1 MGTCSPFFVCKYL
14 LELKVMDIEETVW
27 NILTEPI
34 KGLGYNLIRVKTI
47 GSKKLQIMAERSTD
61 NGLDIND
68 CVKISKFAS
77 VLFEKENTIN
87 FDFVLE
93 VSSPG
98 INRPLIKIDDY
109 RNHLGSYVD
118 IKLKKIIN
126 KKRKISG
133 KIINLQDE
141 EAIELKQNKQTFL
154 IPFNIISECN
164 LDPNYL

>member
-1 MGTCSPFFVCKYL
+1 
-14 LELKVMDIEETVW
+14 MDIEETVW

-61 NGLDIND
+61 NGLNIND

-109 RNHLGSYVD
+109 KNHLGSYVD
-118 IKLKKIIN
+118 IKLKKIIGN
-126 KKRKISG
+126 KTKMSG
-133 KIINLQDE
+133 KIVNLLDE
-141 EAIELKQNKQTFL
+141 KAIELKLNKKTIL
-154 IPFNIISECN
+154 IPFNIIAECN
-164 LDPNYL
+164 LNPNYL

>member
-1 MGTCSPFFVCKYL
+1 
-14 LELKVMDIEETVW
+14 
-27 NILTEPI
+27 
-34 KGLGYNLIRVKTI
+34 
-47 GSKKLQIMAERSTD
+47 MAERSSD
-61 NGLDIND
+61 KNLDIND

-87 FDFVLE
+87 FDFALE

-118 IKLKKIIN
+118 IKLKKIIDN
-126 KKRKISG
+126 KTKISG
-133 KIINLQDE
+133 KIVNLLDE
-141 EAIELKQNKQTFL
+141 NAIELKLNKKTFL
-154 IPFNIISECN
+154 IPFNIIAECN

>member
-1 MGTCSPFFVCKYL
+1 
-14 LELKVMDIEETVW
+14 MDIEETVW

-34 KGLGYNLIRVKTI
+34 KGLGYNLIRVKKI
-47 GSKKLQIMAERSTD
+47 ESKKLQIMAERSTD

-77 VLFEKENTIN
+77 VLFEKENIIN

-98 INRPLIKIDDY
+98 INRPLTKIDDY

-133 KIINLQDE
+133 QIINLQDE

>member
-1 MGTCSPFFVCKYL
+1 
-14 LELKVMDIEETVW
+14 MDIEKTVW
-27 NILTEPI
+27 NILTDPL
-34 KGLGYNLIRVKTI
+34 KGIGYNLIRVKMI
-47 GSKKLQIMAERSTD
+47 GSKKLQIMAERSAD

-68 CVKISKFAS
+68 CVKISKFVS

-118 IKLKKIIN
+118 IKLKKIIDN
-126 KKRKISG
+126 KTKISG
-133 KIINLQDE
+133 KIVNLLDE
-141 EAIELKQNKQTFL
+141 NAIELKLNKKTFL
-154 IPFNIISECN
+154 IPFNIIAECN

>member
-1 MGTCSPFFVCKYL
+1 MEL
-14 LELKVMDIEETVW
+14 LIMDIEKTVW
-27 NILTEPI
+27 NILSEPM
-34 KGLGYNLIRVKTI
+34 KGLGYNLLRVKMI
-47 GSKKLQIMAERSTD
+47 GSKKLQIMAERLFDKS
-61 NGLDIND
+61 LDIND
-68 CVKISKFAS
+68 CVKISKFTS
-77 VLFEKENTIN
+77 VLLEKENSVN
-87 FDFVLE
+87 FDFSLE

-141 EAIELKQNKQTFL
+141 EGIELKQNKQTFL

>member
-1 MGTCSPFFVCKYL
+1 
-14 LELKVMDIEETVW
+14 MDIEKIVW
-27 NILTEPI
+27 KTLTDPI
-34 KGLGYNLIRVKTI
+34 KGIGYNLVRVKMI
-47 GSKKLQIMAERSTD
+47 GPKKLQIMAERSSD
-61 NGLDIND
+61 KSLDIND

-87 FDFVLE
+87 FDFILE

-118 IKLKKIIN
+118 IKLKKIIDN
-126 KKRKISG
+126 KTKISG
-133 KIINLQDE
+133 KIVNLLDE
-141 EAIELKQNKQTFL
+141 KAIELKLNKKTFL
-154 IPFNIISECN
+154 IPFNIIAECN

>member
-1 MGTCSPFFVCKYL
+1 
-14 LELKVMDIEETVW
+14 MDIEETVW

-34 KGLGYNLIRVKTI
+34 KGLGYNLIRVKAI
-47 GSKKLQIMAERSTD
+47 GPKKLQIMAERSTD

-77 VLFEKENTIN
+77 VLFEKEKSIN

-109 RNHLGSYVD
+109 KNHLGSYVD
-118 IKLKKIIN
+118 IKLKKIIDN
-126 KKRKISG
+126 KTKISG
-133 KIINLQDE
+133 KIVNLLDE
-141 EAIELKQNKQTFL
+141 NAIELKLNKKTFL
-154 IPFNIISECN
+154 IPFNIIAECN

>member
-1 MGTCSPFFVCKYL
+1 
-14 LELKVMDIEETVW
+14 MDTEETVW

-34 KGLGYNLIRVKTI
+34 KSLGYNLIRVKMI
-47 GSKKLQIMAERSTD
+47 GSNKLQIMAERLSD
-61 NGLDIND
+61 KGLDIND

-87 FDFVLE
+87 FDFALE

-109 RNHLGSYVD
+109 KNHLGFYVD

-126 KKRKISG
+126 NKNKISG
-133 KIINLQDE
+133 KIVNLLDQQT
-141 EAIELKQNKQTFL
+141 IELKQNKKIFL
-154 IPFNIISECN
+154 IPFKDIKECK

>member
-1 MGTCSPFFVCKYL
+1 MVL
-14 LELKVMDIEETVW
+14 LIMDIEKTVW
-27 NILTEPI
+27 NILSEPI
-34 KGLGYNLIRVKTI
+34 KGLGYNLLRVKMI
-47 GSKKLQIMAERSTD
+47 GSKKLQIMAERFSD
-61 NGLDIND
+61 KSLDIND
-68 CVKISKFAS
+68 CVKISKFIS
-77 VLFEKENTIN
+77 VLLEKESSVN
-87 FDFVLE
+87 FDFALE

-98 INRPLIKIDDY
+98 ILKPLIKIDDY
-109 RNHLGSYVD
+109 KNHLGSYVD

-133 KIINLQDE
+133 KIINLRDE